1 MNSQSIENCIYGVY
15 ERAERVNL
23 AAGYVC
29 VSPPLQTNVPTAV
42 NIKFKRD
49 ASAVCISSRGWQLS
63 FRVYED
69 SGFRQDSASRF

>member
-29 VSPPLQTNVPTAV
+29 ASPPLQTNVPTAV

-49 ASAVCISSRGWQLS
+49 ASAACISFEGF